1 MNKLKV
7 LVAENSG
14 ICFGVK
20 RAFSLL
26 EESTEEALKIG
37 RRVVML
43 GPVIHNP
50 RVISD
55 YAERGVDVVDI
66 DSVPANSVV
75 VVRSH
80 GVTAQTEQILQ
91 TIENVKIIDT
101 TCPYVQRI
109 HKLVAK
115 QSAEGCAILV
125 MGDKNH
131 SEVEG
136 ITSRISGDFFVIHPS
151 EFEGKEQELRDFLKN
166 HKTVFAVAQTTSRP
180 SNFEHLLKLSRGLV
194 RDLPDHKI
202 LSSETICT
210 ATLKRQDSARELA
223 NRVDVMVV
231 IGGKNS
237 SNTSKLLQVV
247 SEKNAHSFWVES
259 TSDLTP
265 EQLGWIKNAETVGI
279 TAGASTPDYQID
291 EIKSFLEKLN
301 DSPDRS

>member
-37 RRVVML
+37 KRVVML

-50 RVISD
+50 RVIND
-55 YAERGVDVVDI
+55 YARRGVNVVDI
-66 DSVPANSVV
+66 ASVPENSVV

-80 GVTAQTEQILQ
+80 GVTAKTEQILQ
-91 TIENVKIIDT
+91 SIENVKIIDT

-151 EFEGKEQELRDFLKN
+151 EFEEKEPELRDFLIN
-166 HKTVFAVAQTTSRP
+166 HKSVFAVAQTTSRP

-194 RDLPDHKI
+194 RDLPDHKV

-247 SEKNAHSFWVES
+247 MEKNDRSIWVES
-259 TSDLTP
+259 IQDFTP
-265 EQLGWIKNAETVGI
+265 EQLAWIKKAETVGI
-279 TAGASTPDYQID
+279 TAGASTPDYQIN
-291 EIKSFLEKLN
+291 EIKDFLERL
-301 DSPDRS
+301 DECSD

>member
-1 MNKLKV
+1 MNRLKV

-37 RRVVML
+37 KRVVML

-50 RVISD
+50 RVIND
-55 YAERGVDVVDI
+55 YARRGVDVVDI
-66 DSVPANSVV
+66 ASVPENSVV

-80 GVTAQTEQILQ
+80 GVTAKTEQILQ
-91 TIENVKIIDT
+91 SIENVKIIDT

-151 EFEGKEQELRDFLKN
+151 EFEEKEPELRDFLIN
-166 HKTVFAVAQTTSRP
+166 HKSVFAVAQTTSRP
-180 SNFEHLLKLSRGLV
+180 SNLEHLLKLSRGLV
-194 RDLPDHKI
+194 RDLPDHKV

-247 SEKNAHSFWVES
+247 MEKNDRSIWVES
-259 TSDLTP
+259 IQDFTP
-265 EQLGWIKNAETVGI
+265 EQLAGIKKAETVGI
-279 TAGASTPDYQID
+279 TAGASTPDYQIN
-291 EIKSFLEKLN
+291 EIKDFLERL
-301 DSPDRS
+301 DECSD

>member
-1 MNKLKV
+1 
-7 LVAENSG
+7 
-14 ICFGVK
+14 
-20 RAFSLL
+20 
-26 EESTEEALKIG
+26 
-37 RRVVML
+37 ML

-50 RVISD
+50 RVIND
-55 YAERGVDVVDI
+55 YARRGVDVVDI
-66 DSVPANSVV
+66 ASVPENSVV

-80 GVTAQTEQILQ
+80 GVTAKTEQILQ
-91 TIENVKIIDT
+91 SIENVKIIDT

-247 SEKNAHSFWVES
+247 MEKNDSSIWVES
-259 TSDLTP
+259 ISDFTP
-265 EQLGWIKNAETVGI
+265 EQLAGIKKAETVGI
-279 TAGASTPDYQID
+279 TAGASTPDYQIN
-291 EIKSFLEKLN
+291 EIKDFLERL
-301 DSPDRS
+301 DECSD